1 MRTLNHLLGTSALAL
16 VGLAAQASEFTPLL
30 SVTQATWPGR
40 NHIGVVC
47 DYAMSRDQIES
58 LRQAAG
64 AGSTITV
71 VDARRE
77 SQLPGARAALRE
89 RKADFLVLLPK
100 GGVFSEGNFL
110 CTKLV
115 RSLAMEGMPSIG
127 TTSKAIKQ
135 GAVFAVGEGTGWTL
149 QVNDRLV
156 GTISVELPQKGQVFR
171 GGGSSELA
179 TLSVVDF
186 KD

>member
-1 MRTLNHLLGTSALAL
+1 MRTLPHFLGTAAIALAGMA
-16 VGLAAQASEFTPLL
+16 VQASEFTPLL

-47 DYAMSRDQIES
+47 DYAVSKDHIEG

-64 AGSTITV
+64 AGSKITV

-77 SQLPGARAALRE
+77 SQLPGARAALVDRQ
-89 RKADFLVLLPK
+89 ADYLVLLPS
-100 GGVFSEGNFL
+100 GGIYSEGNFWS
-110 CTKLV
+110 TRLV
-115 RSLAMEGMPSIG
+115 RSLAMSGIPSIG
-127 TTSKAIKQ
+127 TSTRSLKQ

-149 QVNDRLV
+149 QVTDRLV

-171 GGGSSELA
+171 GGGSTELA
-179 TLSVVDF
+179 TLSIVEL

>member
-1 MRTLNHLLGTSALAL
+1 MHTLKNLLGTSALAL

-30 SVTQATWPGR
+30 TVTQATWPGR

-47 DYAMSRDQIES
+47 NYAESRDQIES

-64 AGSTITV
+64 SGSTITV

-77 SQLPGARAALRE
+77 SQLSGARAALVD
-89 RKADFLVLLPK
+89 RKADYLVLLPK
-100 GGVFSEGNFL
+100 GGIFREGNFWS
-110 CTKLV
+110 TKLV
-115 RSLAMEGMPSIG
+115 RNLAMYGVPSIG
-127 TTSKAIKQ
+127 TTSKALQQ

-149 QVNDRLV
+149 QVSDRPV
-156 GTISVELPQKGQVFR
+156 GTISVELPQRGQVFK
-171 GGGSSELA
+171 GGGSSDLA
-179 TLSVVDF
+179 TLSIVDL